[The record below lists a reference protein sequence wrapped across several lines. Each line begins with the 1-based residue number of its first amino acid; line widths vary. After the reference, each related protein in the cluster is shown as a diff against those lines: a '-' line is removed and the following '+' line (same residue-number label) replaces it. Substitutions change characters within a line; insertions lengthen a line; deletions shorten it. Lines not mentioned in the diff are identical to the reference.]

1 VAEVPDFALYMVRD
15 APFGANFTVKL
26 VITLIAL
33 TLVAWDRATRER
45 WDYLWVFLVGT
56 VIWTAAELSLQ
67 LREVRVLP
75 ESLLFG
81 NEIPLGVSALLQ
93 GTSEGAFIA
102 VLGLFLGDRLTD
114 RTSRGR
120 TILGFS
126 IAVVLMGLLMV
137 LQSARLSDAD
147 GFAASRRDMTDPQS
161 VLAMAVVAVFVI
173 WFWLRRPDF
182 RERSS
187 WMYASMAMF
196 ALIWTT
202 ISVAIGSRWIE
213 VRGSAPGTYDEAGAL
228 LSLLALGY
236 DVFVEIALAYVP
248 FFAIPAL
255 LGWIQATQIDQVAV
269 RQPENPSIP
278 G

>member
-1 VAEVPDFALYMVRD
+1 MAEGQDFAIYMVRD
-15 APFGANFTVKL
+15 AQFGTNFSVKL
-26 VITLIAL
+26 LITLIGLA
-33 TLVAWDRATRER
+33 LVAWDRRTKKR

-67 LREVRVLP
+67 LRDVRVLP
-75 ESLLFG
+75 EPLLFG
-81 NEIPLGVSALLQ
+81 NEIPLGISALLQ

-114 RTSRGR
+114 RTSRDR

-137 LQSARLSDAD
+137 LQAARLSDAD
-147 GFAASRRDMTDPQS
+147 EVAASRRDMTDPQS

-182 RERSS
+182 RQRSL
-187 WMYASMAMF
+187 WMYASMATF

-202 ISVAIGSRWIE
+202 ISVAIGGRWIE
-213 VRGSAPGTYDEAGAL
+213 VPGSAPGTYDEAGAL
-228 LSLLALGY
+228 VSLLALGY

-255 LGWIQATQIDQVAV
+255 LGWIQAAQVGRVTVSTAKV
-269 RQPENPSIP
+269 A
-278 G
+278 

>member
-1 VAEVPDFALYMVRD
+1 MADGQDFAIYMVRD
-15 APFGANFTVKL
+15 AQFGTNFSVKL
-26 VITLIAL
+26 LITLIGLA
-33 TLVAWDRATRER
+33 LVAWDRRTKKR

-67 LREVRVLP
+67 LRDVRVLP
-75 ESLLFG
+75 EPLLFG

-114 RTSRGR
+114 RTTRGW
-120 TILGFS
+120 TVLGFS
-126 IAVVLMGLLMV
+126 IAVVLMGLLMI
-137 LQSARLSDAD
+137 LQAARLSGAE
-147 GFAASRRDMTDPQS
+147 GVAASRRDMTDPQS
-161 VLAMAVVAVFVI
+161 VLAMAIVAVFVL

-182 RERSS
+182 RQRSLS
-187 WMYASMAMF
+187 MYASMATF

-213 VRGSAPGTYDEAGAL
+213 VPGTAPGTYDEAGAL
-228 LSLLALGY
+228 VSLLALGY

-255 LGWIQATQIDQVAV
+255 LGWIQAAQVGRVTVSTAKV
-269 RQPENPSIP
+269 A
-278 G
+278 